1 MSLAENMEFA
11 SGYSVEPYELI
22 NILENFGG
30 IVKGSSG
37 VHKDNVE
44 IFQIETRNPHFH
56 EDKGDD
62 HVTSMLQE
70 SLSAIN
76 NSKICN
82 TDITRDIKN
91 HLLVL
96 QQKTNQINSRINGST
111 NNHIMD
117 TIKIIP
123 IDKFNELVIDSPKLL
138 HLFNTSEI

>member
-1 MSLAENMEFA
+1 M
-11 SGYSVEPYELI
+11 
-22 NILENFGG
+22 ENFGG
-30 IVKGSSG
+30 IIRGPSGLHKGG
-37 VHKDNVE
+37 VE

-56 EDKGDD
+56 EDKGDQ
-62 HVTSMLQE
+62 HITGMLQE

-96 QQKTNQINSRINGST
+96 EEKTNQISSRIGGSAT
-111 NNHIMD
+111 TANNNHIMD
-117 TIKIIP
+117 PVKIIS

-138 HLFNTSEI
+138 HSFNISKV